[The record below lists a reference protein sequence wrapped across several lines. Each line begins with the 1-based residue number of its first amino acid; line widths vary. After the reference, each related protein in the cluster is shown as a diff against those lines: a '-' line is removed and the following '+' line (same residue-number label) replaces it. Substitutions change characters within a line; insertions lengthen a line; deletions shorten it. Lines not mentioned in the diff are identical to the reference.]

1 MPLRILVM
9 WTVLSAFTHLPSAA
23 QQQPYAQLTI
33 AEGLSQGMIYDIL
46 QDKEGFIWI
55 ATKDGLNRYDGYQF
69 KPYSYS
75 PSDRYSISDDIVTC
89 LMEDHLERLWV
100 GTMMGGINLFDR
112 RTERFYRLRPASPN
126 TKEINKIVQQNDSVF
141 WVATNEGLDRVI
153 LPTGNSTRPEAAP
166 TGLYQKARFT
176 SYTVEGTPSEV
187 KKLLLLDDKNLVAS
201 CELGVY
207 VIDPSNPDTLRPLH
221 PSLGIPTLR
230 KPNSFFQ
237 LSRLPGGAL
246 VIASNQ
252 DVYIHNGDTLS
263 RIPLPAGTSE
273 GRGTLHVDDK
283 GTIWLGNANTLYK
296 VKPEAPDG
304 KQVEPVVQF
313 DGKWLQTTLFTDR
326 DGLIWIGTNGYGVRI
341 FNPRVTHFN
350 HQLENRSTRQ
360 LYVDRQDR
368 LWVWQD
374 GQMQV
379 LDPQTGSLYFSAGFP
394 ALARR
399 SNYVLNSADGSY
411 WFRLNIIELGR
422 KLIRY
427 HPGTGEV
434 ATFPYDCDT
443 RPYFPMAIDTSGRVW
458 MPCHNSQLALFKPGQ
473 TSLEYVDISKVFPEG
488 RMDLKIYALRYL
500 PEQDAFWAGTQYGLV
515 YMKLRE
521 DGSLESRYYRRK
533 KGAEHNP
540 LSDRILCLERA
551 EDGKL
556 WVGTRGGGFSLFDP
570 ATSHFTNYTTKDGLP
585 NQVVY
590 GIQKDQAGRLWIST
604 NRGLSCFYP
613 KEGRFRN
620 FTARDGLQADEFNS
634 MSYTKAPDGRLLFG
648 GVNGIN
654 SFYPDDVQERMA
666 APNVIITGLDV
677 NSEPLDFKKDTA
689 IIQNPVPKVR
699 EIKLTHNQNV
709 LTLRFAAL
717 QYANPSKH
725 RYRYQL
731 VGVDDQV
738 KIMEGTRE
746 VTYAHLQPGQYTFK
760 VWGSS
765 QGGRWSEP
773 PTTLQI
779 GISPPWWRTVWA
791 YIIYAMLLGGALYF
805 AYRFQVRRATLR
817 NQLAYEQREAERL
830 AELDRLKSD
839 FFSNITHEFR
849 TPLTL
854 IQEPARQLL
863 NNLSQQKERSMAFL
877 IAKNARKLLQL
888 VNQLLDISKIEAG
901 AMPVRHEAGNLYTLL
916 QETGGQFQE
925 YARQKGI
932 ELNMGCQ
939 GQATDYDGQF
949 DKDKLEKI
957 VSNLLSNAVKFTP
970 KGGYVNLRC
979 SRNDGDFLI
988 DVEDNGVGIPE
999 SEQTRIFERFYQ
1011 VKSPDNITTG
1021 TGIGLALSKE
1031 LAEMVGGSLHL
1042 DSQVGRRTTF
1052 RIRIPARPLD
1062 HIAPSL
1068 ASPPF
1073 TEGLTPTLANA
1084 TTVPFSSADRE
1095 LKVLIVEDQPDLR
1108 RFIRS
1113 ILSGHFQ
1120 VEEAEHG
1127 REGLERAVQEMPDLV
1142 VSDVMMP
1149 IMDGFELT
1157 QRLKA
1162 DERTSHIPV
1171 VLLTAKSALESRL
1184 EGLSQGADAYLEKPF
1199 HSQELLLR
1207 IQQLIKLRKHL
1218 QEKYSQ
1224 SREAGSK
1231 SDMPEMEKQ
1240 FLEKLETCLEEH
1252 LSDPELNAEKLARLN
1267 HLSRSQLH
1275 RKLKAITGDPTSA
1288 FIRNYRLER
1297 GRVMLLEGISV
1308 SEASLKVGFSTPQY
1322 FSTRFKKKFGFPPSS
1337 LQDAQQ

>member
-1 MPLRILVM
+1 M
-9 WTVLSAFTHLPSAA
+9 WVALFSLSTFSLTA
-23 QQQPYAQLTI
+23 QQKSYGKLTI

-55 ATKDGLNRYDGYQF
+55 ATKDGLNRYDGYEF
-69 KPYSYS
+69 ESYS
-75 PSDRYSISDDIVTC
+75 FSPSGRYSISDDIVTC
-89 LMEDHLERLWV
+89 LMEDHFGRLWV

-112 RTERFYRLRPASPN
+112 RSERFYQLRPESPS
-126 TKEINKIVQQNDSVF
+126 TQEINAIVQQNDSIF
-141 WVATNEGLDRVI
+141 WVATNQGLDRII
-153 LPTGNSTRPEAAP
+153 LPTSNSIWPESSSNE
-166 TGLYQKARFT
+166 LHQKARFT
-176 SYTVEGTPSEV
+176 NYTVEGTLSEV
-187 KKLLLLDDKNLVAS
+187 RKLLLLDDKNLVAS
-201 CELGVY
+201 CALGIY

-221 PSLGIPTLR
+221 PSLGIPKLR
-230 KPNSFFQ
+230 KPNSFYQ

-252 DVYIHNGDTLS
+252 DVYIHNRDGLS
-263 RIPLPAGTSE
+263 RIILPAGMNE
-273 GRGTLHVDDK
+273 GWGTLHVDDK
-283 GTIWLGNANTLYK
+283 GIIWLGNANTLFK

-304 KQVEPVVQF
+304 QQVETVVQF
-313 DGKWLQTTLFTDR
+313 DEEWLQTTLFTDR
-326 DGLIWIGTNGYGVRI
+326 DGLVWIGTNGYGVRI
-341 FNPRVTHFN
+341 FNPRITNFN

-360 LYVDRQDR
+360 LYVDRQEQ
-368 LWVWQD
+368 LWVWQN

-379 LDPQTGSLYFSAGFP
+379 LNPQTGRLYFPAGFP

-422 KLIRY
+422 KLIHY
-427 HPGTGEV
+427 HPGSGEV
-434 ATFPYDCDT
+434 TLFPYNCDT
-443 RPYFPMAIDTSGRVW
+443 QPYFPMAIDASGRVW
-458 MPCHNSQLALFKPGQ
+458 MPCQNSQIALLTPGQ
-473 TSLEYVDISKVFPEG
+473 TSPKYIDLSTVFPEEYT
-488 RMDLKIYALRYL
+488 DLKIYALRYL

-521 DGSLESRYYRRK
+521 DGGLESQYYRRE

-540 LSDRILCLERA
+540 LSDRILCLESA

-570 ATSHFTNYTTKDGLP
+570 ATGHFNNYTTEDGLP

-590 GIQKDQAGRLWIST
+590 GIQKDKAGRLWIST
-604 NRGLSCFYP
+604 NRGLSCYYP
-613 KEGRFRN
+613 NEGRFRN

-634 MSYTKAPDGRLLFG
+634 MSYAKAPDGRLLFG

-654 SFYPDDVQERMA
+654 SFHPDDVQGRMA
-666 APNVIITGLDV
+666 APNVMITGIDV
-677 NSEPLDFKKDTA
+677 NSEPLDSENDTA
-689 IIQNPVPKVR
+689 IVQNPVPQVR
-699 EIKLTHNQNV
+699 EIQLAHYQNV

-725 RYRYQL
+725 RYRYL
-731 VGVDDQV
+731 MVGVDNQV
-738 KIMEGTRE
+738 KTMEGTRE
-746 VTYAHLQPGQYTFK
+746 VTYAHLQPGQYIFK

-765 QGGRWSEP
+765 QGGQWSEQ
-773 PTTLQI
+773 PTTLRI
-779 GISPPWWRTVWA
+779 DISPPWWRTVWA
-791 YIIYAMLLGGALYF
+791 YIVYAVLLGGAIYF

-863 NNLSQQKERSMAFL
+863 DNLSQPEERSMAYL

-901 AMPVRHEAGNLYTLL
+901 AMPVRYEAGNLYTLL

-925 YARQKGI
+925 YARQKDI
-932 ELNMGCQ
+932 KLDMSYQ
-939 GQATDYDGQF
+939 GEESDYDGQF

-957 VSNLLSNAVKFTP
+957 VANLLSNAIKFTP

-979 SRNDGDFLI
+979 ARRDSDFLI
-988 DVEDNGVGIPE
+988 EVADNGIGIPE
-999 SEQTRIFERFYQ
+999 SEQTHIFERFYQ

-1031 LAEMVGGSLHL
+1031 LAAMLGGSLRL
-1042 DSQVGRRTTF
+1042 DSQVGRGATF
-1052 RIRIPARPLD
+1052 CIRIPARPLD
-1062 HIAPSL
+1062 PIAPSP
-1068 ASPPF
+1068 ASQQFVEQLSPK
-1073 TEGLTPTLANA
+1073 PTTA
-1084 TTVPFSSADRE
+1084 TAPFSAADRE
-1095 LKVLIVEDQPDLR
+1095 FKVLIVEDQPDLR

-1113 ILSGHFQ
+1113 VLGGHFQ
-1120 VEEAEHG
+1120 IEEAEHG

-1184 EGLSQGADAYLEKPF
+1184 EGFSQGADAYLAKPF
-1199 HSQELLLR
+1199 HSEELLLR
-1207 IQQLIKLRKHL
+1207 IQQLIKLRKRL

-1224 SREAGSK
+1224 SQDAGSK

-1240 FLEKLETCLEEH
+1240 FLEKLENCLEAR
-1252 LSDPELNAEKLARLN
+1252 LSDPNLNAEELARLN

-1275 RKLKAITGDPTSA
+1275 RKLKAITGDSTSA
-1288 FIRNYRLER
+1288 FIRNYRLEH
-1297 GRVMLLEGISV
+1297 GRLMLLEGISV
-1308 SEASLKVGFSTPQY
+1308 SEASFKVGFSTPQY
-1322 FSTRFKKKFGFPPSS
+1322 FATRFKKKFGFPPSS

>member
-1 MPLRILVM
+1 MF
-9 WTVLSAFTHLPSAA
+9 TFTHLPSSA

-33 AEGLSQGMIYDIL
+33 AEGLSQGMIYDIM

-55 ATKDGLNRYDGYQF
+55 ATKDGLNRYDGYEF
-69 KPYSYS
+69 ESYSYS
-75 PSDRYSISDDIVTC
+75 PSAPYSISDDIVKC
-89 LMEDHLERLWV
+89 LMEDDFGRLWV

-112 RTERFYRLRPASPN
+112 RTERFYQLRPESPN
-126 TKEINKIVQQNDSVF
+126 AKEINAIVQQNDSVF
-141 WVATNEGLDRVI
+141 WLATNEGLDRLVV
-153 LPTGNSTRPEAAP
+153 PTGNRIWPEAAS
-166 TGLYQKARFT
+166 TELDQEVRF
-176 SYTVEGTPSEV
+176 SNYAVDGKSSKVDE
-187 KKLLLLDDKNLVAS
+187 LLLLDDKQLIAS
-201 CELGVY
+201 CKRGIY
-207 VIDPSNPDTLRPLH
+207 IIDPSNPDALRPFH
-221 PSLGIPTLR
+221 QSIGIPKLR
-230 KPNSFFQ
+230 TPNSFYR
-237 LSRLPGGAL
+237 LNRLPGGGLA
-246 VIASNQ
+246 IASNQ
-252 DVYIHNGDTLS
+252 DFYLHSGDTLKH
-263 RIPLPAGTSE
+263 IPLPAGTIESW
-273 GRGTLHVDDK
+273 GTLHVDGK
-283 GTIWLGNANTLYK
+283 GNIWLGNTNTLFK
-296 VKPEAPDG
+296 IKPDAPDRQQL
-304 KQVEPVVQF
+304 KPVVQF
-313 DGKWLQTTLFTDR
+313 DGEWLQTTLFTDR
-326 DGLIWIGTNGYGVRI
+326 DGLVWIGTNGYGVRV
-341 FNPRVTHFN
+341 FNPRVTNFN
-350 HQLENRSTRQ
+350 HQLESRSTRQ
-360 LYVDRQDR
+360 LYIDRQER
-368 LWVWQD
+368 LWVWQNR
-374 GQMQV
+374 QMQV
-379 LDPQTGSLYFSAGFP
+379 LDPQTGRLYFPAGFP
-394 ALARR
+394 TLARH
-399 SNYVLNSADGSY
+399 SNYMLNSADGSY

-422 KLIRY
+422 RLIRY
-427 HPGTGEV
+427 HPNTGTL
-434 ATFPYDCDT
+434 AFLPYDCIT
-443 RPYFPMAIDTSGRVW
+443 PSSFPMAMDASGRVW
-458 MPCHNSQLALFKPGQ
+458 MPCQNSQIALFTPGQ
-473 TSLEYVDISKVFPEG
+473 TSPKYIDLSTVFPEG
-488 RMDLKIYALRYL
+488 YMDLKIYALRYL

-521 DGSLESRYYRRK
+521 DGGLESQYYRRK

-540 LSDRILCLERA
+540 LSDRILCLESA
-551 EDGKL
+551 KDGKL

-570 ATSHFTNYTTKDGLP
+570 ATGHFNNYTTEDGLP

-590 GIQKDQAGRLWIST
+590 GIQKDKAGRLWIST
-604 NRGLSCFYP
+604 NRGLSCYYP
-613 KEGRFRN
+613 NEGRFRN

-634 MSYTKAPDGRLLFG
+634 LSYTKAPDGRLLFG

-654 SFYPDDVQERMA
+654 SFYPDDVQGRMA
-666 APNVIITGLDV
+666 APNVMITGIDV
-677 NSEPLDFKKDTA
+677 NSEPLDSKKDTA
-689 IIQNPVPKVR
+689 IVQNPVPQVR
-699 EIKLTHNQNV
+699 EIQLAHYQNV

-725 RYRYQL
+725 RYRYL
-731 VGVDDQV
+731 MVGVDNQV
-738 KIMEGTRE
+738 KTMKGTRE
-746 VTYAHLQPGQYTFK
+746 VTYAHLQPGQYVFK

-765 QGGRWSEP
+765 QGGQWSEQ
-773 PTTLQI
+773 PTTLRI
-779 GISPPWWRTVWA
+779 DISPPWWRTVWA
-791 YIIYAMLLGGALYF
+791 YIVYAVLLGGAIYF

-863 NNLSQQKERSMAFL
+863 DNLSRPEERSMAYL

-901 AMPVRHEAGNLYTLL
+901 AMPVRYKAGNLYTLL

-932 ELNMGCQ
+932 KLDMSCQ
-939 GQATDYDGQF
+939 GEESDYDGQF

-957 VSNLLSNAVKFTP
+957 VANLLSNAIKFTP

-979 SRNDGDFLI
+979 ARRDGDFLI
-988 DVEDNGVGIPE
+988 EVADNGIGIPE
-999 SEQTRIFERFYQ
+999 SEQTHIFERFYQ

-1031 LAEMVGGSLHL
+1031 LAAMLGGSLRL
-1042 DSQVGRRTTF
+1042 DSQVGRGTTF

-1062 HIAPSL
+1062 PIAFSP
-1068 ASPPF
+1068 ASQQFVEQLSPK
-1073 TEGLTPTLANA
+1073 PTTA
-1084 TTVPFSSADRE
+1084 TAPFSAADRG
-1095 LKVLIVEDQPDLR
+1095 LKVLIVEDQTDLR

-1113 ILSGHFQ
+1113 VLGGHFQ
-1120 VEEAEHG
+1120 IEEAEHG

-1157 QRLKA
+1157 QRLKT
-1162 DERTSHIPV
+1162 DERTSHIPI
-1171 VLLTAKSALESRL
+1171 VLLSAKSALESRL
-1184 EGLSQGADAYLEKPF
+1184 EGFSQGADAYLEKPF
-1199 HSQELLLR
+1199 HSEELRLR
-1207 IQQLIKLRKHL
+1207 IHQLINLRKHL

-1224 SREAGSK
+1224 SQDAGSK

-1240 FLEKLETCLEEH
+1240 FLEKLETCLEER
-1252 LSDPELNAEKLARLN
+1252 LSDPKLNAEELARLN

-1275 RKLKAITGDPTSA
+1275 RKLKAITGNSTSA

-1308 SEASLKVGFSTPQY
+1308 SEVSLKVGFSTPQY